1 MGAEAR
7 KENEQLF
14 EHPLGTGPIT
24 CRLSFSLANAVRSPF
39 LQMNRLSLFKGGL
52 PEVSEL
58 VTGTARP
65 QKSGKEP
72 GFACSVRLQV
82 FLRYLLCCLLEDKKL
97 DKCWNRQHLTLMT
110 SGWGIGDKGWDPPS
124 LWVR

>member
-1 MGAEAR
+1 MDNVLGNVNFPLALHFPASGGQVMGAEAR

-58 VTGTARP
+58 VSILS
-65 QKSGKEP
+65 K
-72 GFACSVRLQV
+72 
-82 FLRYLLCCLLEDKKL
+82 
-97 DKCWNRQHLTLMT
+97 
-110 SGWGIGDKGWDPPS
+110 IGP
-124 LWVR
+124 

>member
-58 VTGTARP
+58 VTGTTRP

-72 GFACSVRLQV
+72 GFACSVRLQSLSAI
-82 FLRYLLCCLLEDKKL
+82 FALLPSRRQKTRQVLE
-97 DKCWNRQHLTLMT
+97 
-110 SGWGIGDKGWDPPS
+110 
-124 LWVR
+124 